1 MLRVG
6 AMKQRY
12 RVPLLLVSLAAL
24 RGGTMAW
31 GDGLVQ
37 ICGASCPYRRRL
49 RAGTTQLVGESPPIW
64 RTRRVDPG
72 RR

>member
-1 MLRVG
+1 MLQVG
-6 AMKQRY
+6 AMMKRY

-37 ICGASCPYRRRL
+37 ICGASRPYRQRL
-49 RAGTTQLVGESPPIW
+49 RAGTTQLVGKSPP
-64 RTRRVDPG
+64 V
-72 RR
+72 